1 MAMSETSSQGFWQR
15 LGCRLLGGWLRFR
28 SVDPERPESLVTDS
42 TRPVIYVLPVSALS
56 DRMALSIFCQR
67 YNMPS
72 PEDSVCLAHGHR
84 FPARLALFDAAH
96 YRHHRGHVD
105 RSTSLDHLITALEQ
119 HPDSDVDLVPVTLF
133 WGRAPQRERVG
144 LRHLLTADGWSLV
157 GRLQRLAG
165 MIINGRSLEIRLGT
179 PVSLRTLMAHGD
191 VDKQFNR
198 IRITRFL
205 RRYFRRVRLQAIGP
219 DLSHR
224 RTLIRRVLRQ
234 PAVRNAAHQ
243 SAQQRGESD
252 DRALQRAERYGFE
265 IAANMSA
272 PVLRFLYQVLGRLW
286 NRLYD
291 GVDVHGIEDVE
302 ALAGT
307 HELVYV
313 PCHRSHIDYLLLS
326 YVLYQQGLMP
336 PHIAAGRNLDM
347 PVIGPMLRRA
357 GAFFMRRS
365 FRGNRLYAAVFN
377 EYLHQL
383 LSQGHPV
390 EYFIE
395 GGRSRTGRMLSPR
408 PGMLSMTLRSH
419 ARAPNRE
426 LAFVPIYIG
435 YEKVIESNAYIREL
449 RTGEK
454 RKESP
459 LGLLRVLRHLRQPF
473 GRVQVSVGE
482 PLVLGRYLDQRFP
495 DWRSQKDGAE
505 ADWLREA
512 VPDLSQEIAT
522 RINHA
527 AALTPISMVA
537 LTMLATPHRT
547 IEIDL
552 LLRQLKTLYALQA
565 QLPGGKRVR
574 LPEQGPNEWVERS
587 EYLGMV
593 SRIEHSLGDLITVS
607 DERAPLLTWYRNN
620 VLHLF
625 ALHALVA
632 FAFRNNARLDFET
645 LDSLLAPIWPAL
657 RQEYFIEEDNTAF
670 TEHLNDVLDV
680 FVALGLLKQKGE
692 YWQRPETGDEA
703 RERLYLLGRAIQPT
717 LERGFILFSTLM
729 HYPSGTISREML
741 EDQSQLLAERLTR
754 LQGLN
759 APEFFDRRL
768 FAGLLDSLERDGW
781 LWQSQ
786 ERLNFDARLP
796 EALLKSRT
804 LFDPTLRHRLTEL
817 TAGRAHTEASA

>member
-1 MAMSETSSQGFWQR
+1 MSETSIQGFWQR
-15 LGCRLLGGWLRFR
+15 LGCRLLGVWLRFR
-28 SVDPERPESLVTDS
+28 SIDPEDPKTLVTGHD
-42 TRPVIYVLPVSALS
+42 RPIIYILPVSALS
-56 DRMALSIFCQR
+56 DRLALSIFCQR
-67 YNMPS
+67 LGLPS
-72 PEDSVCLAHGHR
+72 PDNQISLANGRR
-84 FPARLALFDAAH
+84 FPAHMALFDATH
-96 YRHHRGHVD
+96 YRRHRGHVD
-105 RSTSLDHLITALEQ
+105 RSTSLDQLITVLEEY
-119 HPDSDVDLVPVTLF
+119 PDSDVELVPVTLF

-165 MIINGRSLEIRLGT
+165 VIINGRSLEIRLGE
-179 PVSLRTLMAHGD
+179 PASLRTLMAHGD
-191 VDKQFNR
+191 VDEQFNR

-234 PAVRNAAHQ
+234 PAVLAAAHD
-243 SAQQRGESD
+243 SALERGEKD
-252 DRALQRAERYGFE
+252 ERALQRAERYGFE

-272 PVLRFLYQVLGRLW
+272 PVLRFLYQALGRLW

-347 PVIGPMLRRA
+347 PLIGPLLRRA

-365 FRGNRLYAAVFN
+365 FKGNRLYAAVFN

-395 GGRSRTGRMLSPR
+395 GGRSRTGRMLSPK

-419 ARAPNRE
+419 ARAPGRE
-426 LAFVPIYIG
+426 MAFVPIYIG
-435 YEKVIESNAYIREL
+435 YEKVLESNAYIREL
-449 RTGEK
+449 RTGKK
-454 RKESP
+454 RKETP

-482 PLVLGRYLDQRFP
+482 PLVLGSYLDQRFP
-495 DWRSQKDGAE
+495 DWRSQEAGSE

-512 VPDLSQEIAT
+512 VPELSLEIAT

-537 LTMLATPHRT
+537 LTILATPHRT

-552 LLRQLKTLYALQA
+552 LMRQLKTLYALQA

-574 LPEQGPNEWVERS
+574 LPEQGPPEWLARS

-632 FAFRNNARLDFET
+632 FAFRNNARLDFMT
-645 LDSLLAPIWPAL
+645 LERLLAPIWPAL
-657 RQEYFIEEDNTAF
+657 QQEFFIEADDKDF
-670 TEHLNDVLDV
+670 TEHLRGVLDV
-680 FVALGLLKQKGE
+680 FIALGLLKGNGDT
-692 YWQRPETGDEA
+692 WQRPETGDEA

-741 EDQSQLLAERLTR
+741 EAQSQLLAERLTR

-786 ERLNFDARLP
+786 EKLNFDARLP
-796 EALLKSRT
+796 EALMKSRT
-804 LFDPTLRHRLTEL
+804 LFDPALRHRLTEL
-817 TAGRAHTEASA
+817 TAGRSHTESSA

>member
-1 MAMSETSSQGFWQR
+1 MSETSTQGFWQR
-15 LGCRLLGGWLRFR
+15 LGCRLLGVWLRFR
-28 SVDPERPESLVTDS
+28 SIDPEDPKTLVTGHD
-42 TRPVIYVLPVSALS
+42 RPIIYISPVSALS
-56 DRMALSIFCQR
+56 DRLALSIFCQR
-67 YNMPS
+67 LGLPS
-72 PEDSVCLAHGHR
+72 PDSQISLADGRR
-84 FPARLALFDAAH
+84 FPAHMALFNATH
-96 YRHHRGHVD
+96 YRRHRGHVD
-105 RSTSLDHLITALEQ
+105 RSTSLDQLITVLEE
-119 HPDSDVDLVPVTLF
+119 HPDSDVELVPVTLF

-165 MIINGRSLEIRLGT
+165 VIINGRSLEIRLGE
-179 PVSLRTLMAHGD
+179 PASLRTLMAHGD
-191 VDKQFNR
+191 VDEQFNR

-234 PAVRNAAHQ
+234 PAVLTAAHD
-243 SAQQRGESD
+243 SALERGEKD
-252 DRALQRAERYGFE
+252 ERALQRAERYGFE

-272 PVLRFLYQVLGRLW
+272 PVLRFLYQALGRLW

-347 PVIGPMLRRA
+347 PLIGPLLRRA

-365 FRGNRLYAAVFN
+365 FKGNRLYAAVFN

-395 GGRSRTGRMLSPR
+395 GGRSRTGRMLSPK

-419 ARAPNRE
+419 ARAPERE
-426 LAFVPIYIG
+426 MAFVPIYIG
-435 YEKVIESNAYIREL
+435 YEKVLESNAYIREL
-449 RTGEK
+449 RTGKK
-454 RKESP
+454 RKETP

-482 PLVLGRYLDQRFP
+482 PLVLGSYLDQRFP
-495 DWRSQKDGAE
+495 DWRAQEAGGD

-512 VPDLSQEIAT
+512 VPDLSLEIAT

-537 LTMLATPHRT
+537 LTILATPHRT

-552 LLRQLKTLYALQA
+552 LMRQLKTLYALQA

-574 LPEQGPNEWVERS
+574 LPEQGPPEWLARS

-632 FAFRNNARLDFET
+632 FAFRNNARLDFMT
-645 LDSLLAPIWPAL
+645 LERLLAPIWPAL
-657 RQEYFIEEDNTAF
+657 QQEFFIEADDKDF
-670 TEHLNDVLDV
+670 TEHLRGVLDV
-680 FVALGLLKQKGE
+680 FIALGLLKGNGDT
-692 YWQRPETGDEA
+692 WQRPETGDEA

-741 EDQSQLLAERLTR
+741 EAQSQLLAERLTR

-786 ERLNFDARLP
+786 EKLNFDARLP
-796 EALLKSRT
+796 EALMKSRT
-804 LFDPTLRHRLTEL
+804 LFDPALRHRLTEL
-817 TAGRAHTEASA
+817 TAGRSHTESSV

>member
-1 MAMSETSSQGFWQR
+1 MSETSSQGFWQR
-15 LGCRLLGGWLRFR
+15 LGCRALGAWLRFR
-28 SVDPERPESLVTDS
+28 SMDPECPKTLFTGHDRPI
-42 TRPVIYVLPVSALS
+42 IYILPVSALS
-56 DRMALSIFCQR
+56 DRLALSIFCQR
-67 YNMPS
+67 LDLPS
-72 PEDSVCLAHGHR
+72 PDGNVCLAHGRR
-84 FPARLALFDAAH
+84 FPARMALFDATH
-96 YRHHRGHVD
+96 YRRHRGHVD
-105 RSTSLDHLITALEQ
+105 RSTSLDHLITALEEY
-119 HPDSDVDLVPVTLF
+119 PDSDVSLVPVTLF

-165 MIINGRSLEIRLGT
+165 VIINGRSLEVRLGE

-191 VDKQFNR
+191 VDEQFNR

-234 PAVRNAAHQ
+234 PAVRAAAHD
-243 SAQQRGESD
+243 SALEHGERD
-252 DRALQRAERYGFE
+252 ERALQRAERYGFE

-347 PVIGPMLRRA
+347 PLIGPLLRRA

-365 FRGNRLYAAVFN
+365 FKGNRLYGAVFN

-395 GGRSRTGRMLSPR
+395 GGRSRTGRMLSPK

-419 ARAPNRE
+419 ARAPSRE
-426 LAFVPIYIG
+426 LAFIPIYIG
-435 YEKVIESNAYIREL
+435 YEKVLESNAYIREL
-449 RTGEK
+449 RTGKK
-454 RKESP
+454 RKETP

-482 PLVLGRYLDQRFP
+482 PLVLGSYLDQRYP
-495 DWRSQKDGAE
+495 DWRSQKPGVE

-512 VPDLSQEIAT
+512 VPDLSLEIAT

-552 LLRQLKTLYALQA
+552 LMRQLKTLYALQA
-565 QLPGGKRVR
+565 RLPGGKRVR
-574 LPEQGPNEWVERS
+574 LPEQGPQEWVERS
-587 EYLGMV
+587 EYLGVV

-632 FAFRNNARLDFET
+632 FAFRNNARLEFTT
-645 LDSLLAPIWPAL
+645 LESLLAPIWPAL
-657 RQEYFIEEDNTAF
+657 QQEFFIEADDQAF
-670 TEHLNDVLDV
+670 AEHLNGVLEV
-680 FVALGLLKQKGE
+680 FVTLGLLTRQGDT
-692 YWQRPETGDEA
+692 WQRPETGDEA

-729 HYPSGTISREML
+729 HYPNGTISREML
-741 EDQSQLLAERLTR
+741 EAQSQLLAERLTR

-786 ERLNFDARLP
+786 EKLNFDARLP
-796 EALLKSRT
+796 EALMKSRM
-804 LFDPTLRHRLTEL
+804 LFDPALRHRLTEL
-817 TAGRAHTEASA
+817 TAGRPHSEASA

>member
-1 MAMSETSSQGFWQR
+1 MSETPSQQGFWQR
-15 LGCRLLGGWLRFR
+15 LGCRLLGRWLRFR
-28 SVDPERPESLVTDS
+28 SIDPEHPQALVDTGD
-42 TRPVIYVLPVSALS
+42 RPVIYILPVSALS

-67 YNMPS
+67 YGLPS
-72 PEDSVCLAHGHR
+72 PEGSILLSHGRR

-105 RSTSLDHLITALEQ
+105 RSASLDHLINALEQ
-119 HPDSDVDLVPVTLF
+119 HPDSDVALIPVTLF
-133 WGRAPQRERVG
+133 WGRAPQREHVG

-165 MIINGRSLEIRLGT
+165 MIINGRSLEIRLGE

-191 VDKQFNR
+191 VDQQFNR
-198 IRITRFL
+198 TRITRFL

-234 PAVRNAAHQ
+234 PAVRAAAHQ
-243 SAQQRGESD
+243 SALERGESD
-252 DRALQRAERYGFE
+252 DRALSRAERYGFE

-272 PVLRFLYQVLGRLW
+272 PVLRFLYQALGRLW

-347 PVIGPMLRRA
+347 PLIGPLLRRA

-365 FRGNRLYAAVFN
+365 FKGNRLYGAVFN

-395 GGRSRTGRMLSPR
+395 GGRSRTGRMLAPR

-419 ARAPNRE
+419 ARVPNRE
-426 LAFVPIYIG
+426 MAFVPIYIG
-435 YEKVIESNAYIREL
+435 YEKVLESNAYIREL

-454 RKESP
+454 RKETP

-482 PLVLGRYLDQRFP
+482 PLVLGDYLDQRFP
-495 DWRSQKDGAE
+495 DWRSQGNGTD

-512 VPDLSQEIAT
+512 VPDLSLEIAT

-537 LTMLATPHRT
+537 LTILATPHRT

-552 LLRQLKTLYALQA
+552 LMRQLKTLYALQD

-574 LPEQGPNEWVERS
+574 LPAQGPQEWIARS

-632 FAFRNNARLDFET
+632 FAFRNNTRLDFAT
-645 LDSLLAPIWPAL
+645 LESLLAPIWPAL
-657 RQEYFIEEDNTAF
+657 QQEFFIEDDTQDFAERLRN
-670 TEHLNDVLDV
+670 VLDV
-680 FVALGLLKQKGE
+680 FVAQGLLTQHDDN
-692 YWQRPETGDEA
+692 WQRPGTGDEA

-729 HYPSGTISREML
+729 HYPNGTISREML
-741 EDQSQLLAERLTR
+741 EAQSQLLAERLTR

-768 FAGLLDSLERDGW
+768 FAGLLDTLERDGW

-786 ERLNFDARLP
+786 ERLNFDTRLP
-796 EALLKSRT
+796 DALMKSRM
-804 LFDPTLRHRLTEL
+804 LFDPTLLHRLTEL
-817 TAGRAHTEASA
+817 TAGRPHTEASA